1 MLDLVSSSARLVQTC
16 IDLTQYLQ
24 KIENVDSTIAV
35 FNKEISDLS
44 VVLSKIGDSVR
55 DIGSSVISLRTGQ
68 RHWEDVALAMNDCQD
83 TLQNLE
89 RLIMPPKRIILTGFL
104 RRAREQVLLDW
115 NSHDI
120 QLLQRQVASCR
131 QTMELSLQMI
141 TVYLFHHLSFMLIV
155 VPLLRLTR
163 TN

>member
-1 MLDLVSSSARLVQTC
+1 MLDLVSSSVRLVQTC
-16 IDLTQYLQ
+16 IDLAHYLQ

-35 FNKEISDLS
+35 LNKEISDLS
-44 VVLSKIGDSVR
+44 MVLSKIGDSVR
-55 DIGSSVISLRTGQ
+55 DIGSSVITLRTGQ
-68 RHWEDVALAMNDCQD
+68 RHWEDVAMSMNDCQE

-89 RLIMPPKRIILTGFL
+89 RLIMPPKRILLTGFL

>member
-1 MLDLVSSSARLVQTC
+1 MLDLLSSSARLVQTC